1 MDGGTGSPVVLWQMP
16 SKSSL
21 AAPDASVLDRYLKGE
36 LTAQESLLVDQ
47 WLKERP
53 EEREALLAIQ
63 LGVGALRG
71 PLPSYDADAR
81 AAAIVESSLRTVRQQ
96 RRDADLQSRFPSRKP
111 WRPSAWKKIPHVLS
125 LSHTLP
131 TVIGSVMLAFFM
143 VLGWQWYS
151 QRGAGP
157 FPDVASRS
165 MYTTGN
171 GERSTITLPD
181 GSTVILSVASQLEVP
196 SDYDRGNRVLR
207 LTGEALFTVAHKHGA
222 PFSVLAGT
230 SVTRVLGTSFVVRHY
245 PSDTAARVTVRDGKI
260 SVQSSVLM
268 AGQQVTVGRMGV
280 SPVRLVDVTQL
291 PIVSGMLTFDDVPL
305 VAAIPELNR
314 WYNVEIKLA
323 DSALEQRRILGDF
336 PPGSQTDLADILATA
351 FRVQVVREGRTLTL
365 STRK

>member
-1 MDGGTGSPVVLWQMP
+1 MDGGRAVPVVLWQMP
-16 SKSSL
+16 SKSSPTG
-21 AAPDASVLDRYLKGE
+21 PDSSVLDRYLRGD
-36 LTAQESLLVDQ
+36 LTPEESSLVDQ
-47 WLKERP
+47 WLNKRP
-53 EEREALLAIQ
+53 EERDALLAIQ

-71 PLPSYDADAR
+71 PLPSYDAEAR

-96 RRDADLQSRFPSRKP
+96 RRDADLQSSVL
-111 WRPSAWKKIPHVLS
+111 WRQSAWKKIPHVFS
-125 LSHTLP
+125 RSQALP
-131 TVIGSVMLAFFM
+131 SVVGSAMLAFFM

-151 QRGAGP
+151 QQSAVR
-157 FPDVASRS
+157 FPDTTSRS

-207 LTGEALFTVAHKHGA
+207 LTGEALFTVAHKDRA

-245 PSDTAARVTVRDGKI
+245 PSDTTTRVTVRDGKV
-260 SVQSSVLM
+260 SVQSSVLT
-268 AGQQVTVGRMGV
+268 AGQQISVGRMGA
-280 SPVRLVDVTQL
+280 SPVRSVDVTQL
-291 PIVSGMLTFDDVPL
+291 PIVSGMLTFEDVPL

-314 WYNVEIKLA
+314 WYNVEIRLA

-336 PPGSQTDLADILATA
+336 PAGLQTDLADILATA
-351 FRVQVVREGRTLTL
+351 FHVHVVREGRTLTL